1 MRTVSGNSSDI
12 CITVIIREWTC
23 RSMFYRITVIVI
35 QQKIPGGAPGRNH
48 AAQGSKA
55 GFWYSGASEDSEDK
69 GTEQGICGGA
79 GGEKAALSWIPESK
93 RWSAGA
99 AHRTEKRC
107 ISVWCGAEGRN
118 AEAETAGTKSLRMKK
133 LWDPD
138 GRISC
143 TVRVLLFSVS
153 QKRAAITE
161 WWSVR
166 VWEYPNKPFPRQ
178 RECVPKARV
187 GQGNIACQL
196 VRCTIFSAKESCKLI
211 DNSPWHD

>member
-1 MRTVSGNSSDI
+1 MRTVSGNCSDI

-23 RSMFYRITVIVI
+23 SSMFYRITVIVI

-55 GFWYSGASEDSEDK
+55 GIWYFGAAEDPEDK
-69 GTEQGICGGA
+69 GTEQGICGGT
-79 GGEKAALSWIPESK
+79 GGEKTALSWIPESK

-99 AHRTEKRC
+99 AHRTEKCC

-143 TVRVLLFSVS
+143 TVRVPFFSVS
-153 QKRAAITE
+153 QKRADITK

-166 VWEYPNKPFPRQ
+166 VWEYPNKPFPRK
-178 RECVPKARV
+178 RKCVSKARV

-196 VRCTIFSAKESCKLI
+196 VRCTIFRAKENGKLI
-211 DNSPWHD
+211 DNILKRD